1 MRLVI
6 VMCERKRSSVY
17 VKALIPRLSKY
28 LFGNRM
34 IDETRTELIN
44 KMLTVSKIF
53 PVEFMKLTNR
63 ALAGM
68 RLGIDVVR
76 EILGEVDFALHN

>member
-1 MRLVI
+1 M
-6 VMCERKRSSVY
+6 
-17 VKALIPRLSKY
+17 KALIPRLSKY

-44 KMLTVSKIF
+44 KMLAVSKIF
-53 PVEFMKLTNR
+53 PVEFMKLANR
-63 ALAGM
+63 VLAGM

-76 EILGEVDFALHN
+76 EILG